1 MVEMKVIMMITMIKM
16 TPMMKTFPMMM
27 TNTLSSP
34 FSRHLNT
41 PLCYS
46 NHRGKVKVKSA
57 TSLEGPLGR
66 RLTPL
71 TVA

>member
-1 MVEMKVIMMITMIKM
+1 MMTMVEMKVIMMITMIKM
-16 TPMMKTFPMMM
+16 TPMMM

-34 FSRHLNT
+34 FLRHLNT